1 MPKRSLSS
9 RVLRWPEPATVLAAA
24 GEWATAFGPTQP
36 DLLGIGYIGSY
47 ARGDWGVG
55 SDLDLL
61 LVLRRAEGPFH
72 ERAGKFERP
81 RLPVSVDLLVYT
93 AAEVEAFQKEGRR
106 FGKVLARELK
116 WLWQRQSP
124 TQGR

>member
-24 GEWATAFGPTQP
+24 SKWATAFGPTQP
-36 DLLGIGYIGSY
+36 DLLGIGYVGSY

-55 SDLDLL
+55 SDLDLV
-61 LVLRRAEGPFH
+61 LVLRRAEEPFH

-81 RLPVSVDLLVYT
+81 RLPVPVDLVYT
-93 AAEVEAFQKEGRR
+93 TAEVEAFQKEGRR
-106 FGKVLARELK
+106 FGQVLDQELK
-116 WLWQRQSP
+116 WLWQGESP
-124 TQGR
+124 APVR